1 MALLECER
9 PKVVRRNSQNSGFK
23 GQNSPDFA
31 DVIFVSFNMKLFI
44 LKFRDEKG
52 DIVAAA
58 TVSHFLHLCNG
69 SWNAVSS
76 PIVWHWPKSMLL
88 YLTSTTLCI
97 HNLSLYH
104 YHYHIIFVI
113 LIIIRILW
121 LLLLLLLIATA
132 TTIIISSCYLVQAV
146 PVQAVITSL
155 SSGTLTKVR
164 WEDIIEAEVSNKA
177 AWETSKYHRSK
188 RYQLRK
194 PWVKWLE
201 WWSLW
206 FFDETF

>member
-1 MALLECER
+1 MFLLYCKLPNVVGQAHLVSLDPSLASMALLECER
-9 PKVVRRNSQNSGFK
+9 PKVVRRNAQNSGFK

-58 TVSHFLHLCNG
+58 TDSHFLHLCNG

-97 HNLSLYH
+97 HNLSLSLLSHYFCHSYYYQDITVVTTVIAYCHCYYH
-104 YHYHIIFVI
+104 YYFF
-113 LIIIRILW
+113 
-121 LLLLLLLIATA
+121 LLFGA
-132 TTIIISSCYLVQAV
+132 ISAS
-146 PVQAVITSL
+146 TS
-155 SSGTLTKVR
+155 
-164 WEDIIEAEVSNKA
+164 SNNF
-177 AWETSKYHRSK
+177 
-188 RYQLRK
+188 
-194 PWVKWLE
+194 P
-201 WWSLW
+201 
-206 FFDETF
+206 